1 MKNAC
6 FECEY
11 TGFLHMTEGSEF
23 GDRVIQRCDLCR
35 VFPDDNAAREMHD
48 LVEPRCRFLA
58 GGDVLA
64 WDRKR

>member
-11 TGFLHMTEGSEF
+11 TGFLHMAEGSEF
-23 GDRVIQRCDLCR
+23 GDHVIQRCDLCR
-35 VFPDDNAAREMHD
+35 VFPDDDAAREAHD
-48 LVEPRCRFLA
+48 LVEPRCAFLA

-64 WDRKR
+64 WDRRR